1 MSAAMSDKP
10 TIIMFDIY
18 NPGDESVGIF
28 PFSEIVRITVKH
40 GIPEDEQLDFVG
52 AMEQALKDYYDTPS
66 VTFSSVWDGK
76 VEDLLAEQHREILN
90 LKERLS
96 ETEYDLK
103 MARMPE
109 DDL

>member
-1 MSAAMSDKP
+1 
-10 TIIMFDIY
+10 
-18 NPGDESVGIF
+18 
-28 PFSEIVRITVKH
+28 
-40 GIPEDEQLDFVG
+40 
-52 AMEQALKDYYDTPS
+52 
-66 VTFSSVWDGK
+66 VWDGK